1 MNSPKVILVTYP
13 DNFSL
18 QEAQSLVES
27 SSPSMSP
34 HPQVVKVITQK
45 YLNHARYGLG
55 SGKAEEIKEFVK
67 QSKADQIVVDEH
79 LTPKQI
85 HNLEKL
91 TGAQVIDRE
100 RLILNIFHSR
110 ATTIEAKLQIELAEV
125 KYEMPRVRENAKLTS
140 GSTERAGK
148 GGMGEYTVDVKFRDL
163 KRRMTF
169 IKKKLADAHTKREL
183 YRQQRLKTK
192 MPIVSLIGYT
202 SSGKTTL
209 FNLLTSENKEISSSL
224 FTTLSTTTRSFRINN
239 NEKQEKESSLLL
251 IDTVGFISRLPHYM
265 IDAFK
270 STLQE
275 SLAADLILLLIDASE
290 KFEDIKIKY
299 NSCWNVLDEL
309 KVDKSKVFVIL
320 TKCDGVIGLS
330 ERIDNIANDLSVS
343 NPITISSKT
352 GYGIHKLKTMI
363 AHNLYSQSIS
373 GEEYSTKV
381 KTVPEEG
388 AIYNRD
394 NRPSYLSDMSKQ
406 NRKIDSMT
414 FEYTLRKCGTSSHI
428 ILPASMVGQRV
439 RISVETLD

>member
-1 MNSPKVILVTYP
+1 LNSPKVILVTYP

-140 GSTERAGK
+140 GSTERPGK

-169 IKKKLADAHTKREL
+169 IKKKIADAHTKREL

-299 NSCWNVLDEL
+299 ESCWNVLDEL

-388 AIYNRD
+388 AYIVAAAD
-394 NRPSYLSDMSKQ
+394 LH
-406 NRKIDSMT
+406 T
-414 FEYTLRKCGTSSHI
+414 
-428 ILPASMVGQRV
+428 
-439 RISVETLD
+439 

>member
-1 MNSPKVILVTYP
+1 MISANKVILVTYP

-27 SSPSMSP
+27 SSPSMAS
-34 HPQVVKVITQK
+34 HPQIVKVFTQK
-45 YLNHARYGLG
+45 FLNHSRYGLG
-55 SGKAEEIKEFVK
+55 SGKAEEMKEFVK

-85 HNLEKL
+85 YNLEKL

-110 ATTIEAKLQIELAEV
+110 ATTTEAKLQIELAEV

-140 GSTERAGK
+140 GSTERPGK

-163 KRRMTF
+163 KRRMSF

-192 MPIVSLIGYT
+192 LPIVSLIGYT

-209 FNLLTSENKEISSSL
+209 FNLLTAENKEISSSL
-224 FTTLSTTTRSFRINN
+224 FTTLSTTTRALRIN
-239 NEKQEKESSLLL
+239 NEKQERESSLLL

-270 STLQE
+270 STLEE
-275 SLAADLILLLIDASE
+275 SLAADLILLLVDASE

-299 NSCWNVLDEL
+299 ESCWNVLNEL
-309 KVDKSKVFVIL
+309 KVDKSRVFTIL
-320 TKCDGVIGLS
+320 TKCDDGAIGLS
-330 ERIDNIANDLSVS
+330 EGIDNIANDLSVS
-343 NPITISSKT
+343 NPIIISSNT
-352 GYGIHKLKTMI
+352 GYGIRKLKTMI
-363 AHNLYSQSIS
+363 VHNLNSQSPS
-373 GEEYSTKV
+373 GEEHLTNV

-388 AIYNRD
+388 
-394 NRPSYLSDMSKQ
+394 SYVITATDLHS
-406 NRKIDSMT
+406 
-414 FEYTLRKCGTSSHI
+414 
-428 ILPASMVGQRV
+428 
-439 RISVETLD
+439 

>member
-1 MNSPKVILVTYP
+1 MNSSKVILVTYP

-79 LTPKQI
+79 LSPKQI

-110 ATTIEAKLQIELAEV
+110 ATTVEAKLQIELAEV

-169 IKKKLADAHTKREL
+169 IKKKLADAHSKREL

-290 KFEDIKIKY
+290 KFEDIRIKY

-330 ERIDNIANDLSVS
+330 ERIDNIANDLSVP

-363 AHNLYSQSIS
+363 AHNLYSQSLS

-381 KTVPEEG
+381 KTVPEES
-388 AIYNRD
+388 AYIVAAAD
-394 NRPSYLSDMSKQ
+394 P
-406 NRKIDSMT
+406 
-414 FEYTLRKCGTSSHI
+414 
-428 ILPASMVGQRV
+428 LPK
-439 RISVETLD
+439 